1 MKTKLITLVL
11 CALLFLNSQAQNSDK
26 IKGNREVSIIN
37 TEVSS
42 FHTIVLDEDFEVDL
56 IYNKV
61 PSIEIETDENLH
73 EFIKFIVNDSILH
86 FDVTKKIT
94 SKKKLYIKVVYDDY
108 LKHFQVND
116 KAKLNALTPLILKNG
131 TLKASGNSKIA
142 LTLKANNFD
151 MEATDR
157 SKVKINLTAD
167 TCLVK
172 MDGNS
177 KIEALINAHK
187 TTSIL
192 KDKSQAVIEGNSSEA
207 HIELSDYSDFNG
219 KNFTLTTCDI
229 INNLST
235 NAHLEVLKNITIDA
249 SGSSAIYLYQNPKI
263 IINAMTDTSKL
274 EKKLK

>member
-11 CALLFLNSQAQNSDK
+11 CALLFLSSQAQDSDK
-26 IKGNREVSIIN
+26 IKGNREVTIVN
-37 TEVSS
+37 TEVNS

-56 IYNKV
+56 IYNKA
-61 PSIEIETDENLH
+61 PSIEIETDKNLH
-73 EFIKFIVNDSILH
+73 EFIKFIVTDSVLH
-86 FDVTKKIT
+86 FDITKKIT

-108 LKHFQVND
+108 LKHFQITD
-116 KAKLNALTPLILKNG
+116 KAKLSALTPLILKNG
-131 TLKASGNSKIA
+131 SLKASGSSKIA

-151 MEATDR
+151 LEATER

-192 KDKSQAVIEGNSSEA
+192 NDKCEATIEGNSNEA

-229 INNLST
+229 INNLNT
-235 NAHLEVLKNITIDA
+235 NAHLEVLKDITIDA

-263 IINAMTDTSKL
+263 TINAMTDTSKL